1 LLIERN
7 SILLV
12 DFINQQEQSTLS
24 EDSTP
29 TAGDTLDGP
38 WRLAGDRAD
47 GDYPSIGEQNILT
60 EYIDEA
66 LSRAR
71 YELIEDPDEPY
82 FGEIPE
88 LPGVWASG
96 VTLESCRAQL
106 KEVIEGWI
114 LLGVKKSLPIRR
126 LG

>member
-1 LLIERN
+1 MRSGHHSIAFFPLRSYSIGTRPNDLRCLPGSLLIERN

-82 FGEIPE
+82 PR
-88 LPGVWASG
+88 LS
-96 VTLESCRAQL
+96 
-106 KEVIEGWI
+106 
-114 LLGVKKSLPIRR
+114 KSPVNSS
-126 LG
+126 